1 MRKKTI
7 LWLNFLAA
15 AIALAPFSVAQ
26 EKPAGY
32 AHHGAF
38 MQGGMHHA
46 VAKGVTLDSK
56 VDANAHSVT
65 LRVGPMN
72 LPANANNIKMPEPPV
87 LIWESTFERWILAYH
102 PRLVDSNGGAVTGN
116 V

>member
-1 MRKKTI
+1 MRGKII

-26 EKPAGY
+26 EKPAGH

-46 VAKGVTLDSK
+46 VAKGVTLASK

-65 LRVGPMN
+65 LRVGPMD
-72 LPANANNIKMPEPPV
+72 LPANTDHMHTPQPPD
-87 LIWESTFERWILAYH
+87 LIGAAPFEGCLLGYRQ
-102 PRLVDSNGGAVTGN
+102 RL
-116 V
+116 